1 MLRSDQKLICKS
13 IEFDHRTVIGL
24 CSEWRL
30 SKKLS
35 KEHQARSYTQA
46 RKEAAMT
53 VIPDDPGTLRARLE
67 RTNQFASLA
76 RQAVTQARQAARRA
90 ARETAA
96 PYTTDHDRPR
106 ADE

>member
-1 MLRSDQKLICKS
+1 MLLSNCFKCDPPAV
-13 IEFDHRTVIGL
+13 FGL
-24 CSEWRL
+24 CSLWRL

-46 RKEAAMT
+46 RKEATMT

-67 RTNQFASLA
+67 RTNQFAS
-76 RQAVTQARQAARRA
+76 QARQAARRA
-90 ARETAA
+90 AREAAA
-96 PYTTDHDRPR
+96 PYMTDHDRPR

>member
-1 MLRSDQKLICKS
+1 M
-13 IEFDHRTVIGL
+13 
-24 CSEWRL
+24 

-35 KEHQARSYTQA
+35 QEHQARSYTQA
-46 RKEAAMT
+46 RKEAAMA
-53 VIPDDPGTLRARLE
+53 VIPDDLDTLRARLE

-76 RQAVTQARQAARRA
+76 RQAVTQARQIARGA

-96 PYTTDHDRPR
+96 PYMTDHHRTC

>member
-1 MLRSDQKLICKS
+1 MLRSYQKLICKS
-13 IEFDHRTVIGL
+13 IELDHRAVIGL
-24 CSEWRL
+24 CSLWRL

-46 RKEAAMT
+46 RKEVAMA
-53 VIPDDPGTLRARLE
+53 VIPDDPDSLRARLE

-76 RQAVTQARQAARRA
+76 RQAVTQARQAARGA
-90 ARETAA
+90 AQEAA
-96 PYTTDHDRPR
+96 DRDMTDRHGTC

>member
-1 MLRSDQKLICKS
+1 MLSSDQRLICKS
-13 IEFDHRTVIGL
+13 IKFDHCAVFSL

-35 KEHQARSYTQA
+35 KEHQARSDTQA

-76 RQAVTQARQAARRA
+76 RQAVTQARQAARGA
-90 ARETAA
+90 AREAA
-96 PYTTDHDRPR
+96 VLYMTDHDRTR